1 MYTVAKYNY
10 YILTGVKLSKS
21 LIPLSFFKTLN
32 TGTSTKEETTPVLIL
47 DISERTAPTGDLR
60 VCPTPTAGT
69 TQKGDGELP
78 RLSQAHQQGFTRY
91 L

>member
-47 DISERTAPTGDLR
+47 DIS
-60 VCPTPTAGT
+60 
-69 TQKGDGELP
+69 
-78 RLSQAHQQGFTRY
+78 
-91 L
+91 